1 MDLLADCVAVFFIA
15 HFLWSYYWN
24 CYRKGYTIDLWHFE
38 LAFNVFAIY
47 IMLPFSRID
56 LNALVIGPGL
66 WRHTAPFVNEAYFI
80 SALGYAGILAGGNLW
95 RLRLGLGLR
104 RGFDRV
110 IEWPLQG
117 ALNVLRAPRL
127 VFVHCAISLA
137 LLGTTLA
144 IYFAHSGFGFN
155 LRGLLLVMPAL
166 RPLAQFAA
174 FYGIMAGSYALA
186 RYAIYRERSMLVPP
200 LMIAVAFCFYAERSD
215 IIGVFMLALIVSM
228 VRMRRRL
235 RLVYLAAG
243 VVGILFVAMLLDA
256 LRRPNFSPVA
266 VLQRFGFNV
275 FFGNSFSDTRD
286 FATVLSF
293 WNGQLLLG
301 KTYLAGLISF
311 VPRVLSPFR
320 DKWALG
326 VVTATM
332 VGFLPTQHPGLR
344 IGVFGEA
351 FLNFGLPGV
360 LALSLFLGSV
370 LKLMDLRVKQSLA
383 QLPRSGMR
391 VFAYFILGYLTGA
404 AQNSSSASAF
414 YTVMVFIGVSAAMIK
429 FSRFL
434 KLPLA

>member
-1 MDLLADCVAVFFIA
+1 M
-15 HFLWSYYWN
+15 
-24 CYRKGYTIDLWHFE
+24 DLWHFS
-38 LAFNVFAIY
+38 LAFYVFSIHV
-47 IMLPFSRID
+47 MLPFSRVG
-56 LNALVIGPGL
+56 LNALVIGPAL
-66 WRHTAPFVNEAYFI
+66 WHRTAPFIDEAYLI
-80 SALGYAGILAGGNLW
+80 SALGYAGMLAGGSLW

-104 RGFDRV
+104 RGFDRA
-110 IEWPLQG
+110 IEWPLQA
-117 ALNVLRAPRL
+117 ALNVMRAPRL
-127 VFVHCAISLA
+127 LMVHCVISLT

-166 RPLAQFAA
+166 RPLAQFSA
-174 FYGIMAGSYALA
+174 FYATISGSYAFA
-186 RYAIYRERSMLVPP
+186 RYAIYRERSMLLVS
-200 LMIAVAFCFYAERSD
+200 LAIVVAFCFYGERSN
-215 IIGVFMLALIVSM
+215 IAGLFVLTLTVTM

-243 VVGILFVAMLLDA
+243 VVGILFVVMLLAA
-256 LRRPNFSPVA
+256 LRRPNFSFLGV
-266 VLQRFGFNV
+266 VQSFGFSV

-286 FATVLSF
+286 FATILSF
-293 WNGQLLLG
+293 WNGELLLG

-311 VPRVLSPFR
+311 IPRVLSPFR

-344 IGVFGEA
+344 IGAFGEA
-351 FLNFGLPGV
+351 FLNFGPPGV

-370 LKLMDLRVKQSLA
+370 LKLVDLRVKQSLA
-383 QLPRSGMR
+383 ELPRSGMR
-391 VFAYFILGYLTGA
+391 VFAYFILGYITAA
-404 AQNSSSASAF
+404 AQNSTSAAAF
-414 YTVMVFIGVSAAMIK
+414 YTVMVFIGLSEAMIR

>member
-1 MDLLADCVAVFFIA
+1 LDLLTDCVAVFFIA

-24 CYRKGYTIDLWHFE
+24 CYRKGYKLDFWHFG
-38 LAFNVFAIY
+38 LVFNVFTIHV
-47 IMLPFSRID
+47 MLPFTRID
-56 LNALVIGPGL
+56 FNALVIGPYL
-66 WRHTAPFVNEAYFI
+66 WKRTAPFINEAYLI
-80 SALGYAGILAGGNLW
+80 SAFGYAGILIGGNLW

-127 VFVHCAISLA
+127 LIVHCVISLM

-144 IYFAHSGFGFN
+144 IYFAHDGFGFN

-166 RPLAQFAA
+166 RPLAQFSA
-174 FYGIMAGSYALA
+174 FYAIIAGGYAFA
-186 RYAIYRERSMLVPP
+186 RYTIYRERSMLLLTVP
-200 LMIAVAFCFYAERSD
+200 IALAFCFYAERSN
-215 IIGVFMLALIVSM
+215 IFGLFLTGAVVTAI
-228 VRMRRRL
+228 RMRRRI
-235 RLVYLAAG
+235 RLLYIAAG
-243 VVGILFVAMLLDA
+243 FVGVLFLVMLLDA
-256 LRRPNFSPVA
+256 IRRPNFSLSGM
-266 VLQRFGFNV
+266 LQGFGFNV

-286 FATVLSF
+286 FATILSF
-293 WNGQLLLG
+293 WHGQFLWG
-301 KTYLAGLISF
+301 KTYLAALISF

-332 VGFLPTQHPGLR
+332 AGFLPTEHPGLR
-344 IGVFGEA
+344 IGISGEA

-370 LKLMDLRVKQSLA
+370 LRLIDMRVKQSLA
-383 QLPRSGMR
+383 ELPRSGMR
-391 VFAYFILGYLTGA
+391 VYAYFFLGYLVGA
-404 AQNSSSASAF
+404 AQNSSGGSVV
-414 YTVMVFIGVSAAMIK
+414 YTVLAFLAVSWAMIK
-429 FSRFL
+429 VSRLL